1 MTAVDIDADDPRRG
15 LLALV
20 VALVEIIHE
29 LLKRQAA
36 RRLERGTL
44 TWEELDR
51 VGRSLEAIEAVLREF
66 KDERDLHDAVSRV
79 HGALDSAVAGLVL
92 PEYEEVGSGG
102 DAGVRT

>member
-1 MTAVDIDADDPRRG
+1 MTEVNLDSDDPRRG

-44 TWEELDR
+44 SWDELDR
-51 VGRSLEAIEAVLREF
+51 VGRSLAAIETVLREF
-66 KDERDLHDAVSRV
+66 KEEQDLNSAVSEVHDALDAAVT
-79 HGALDSAVAGLVL
+79 ALVVGHESLGTEVESHAG
-92 PEYEEVGSGG
+92 G
-102 DAGVRT
+102 